1 MKTAYFDCYC
11 GISGDMVLGALA
23 DAGLDFK
30 AWLAEIDKLGLSGYD
45 ISKKKVKR
53 TGLAGT
59 KVTIKVTEPQPA
71 RHLAEI
77 ERLIGRSKISSTAK
91 EKSLRVFRR
100 LADSEARAHGV
111 AVEKVHF
118 HEVGAV
124 DSIIDIVGSTIALEM
139 MGIDNILSS
148 PLNLGSGTVKFSHGT
163 FPVPAPATA
172 ALIKGF
178 PAYASEIKAE
188 LTTPTGAALITTL
201 AEGAGPMPQMT
212 MEKIGYGAGSRE
224 LPETPNMLRVFIGET
239 AGAYEQDTVSIIE
252 ANIDDMDP
260 RIYEYVMER
269 LFKAGAVDVWLTP
282 IVMKKSRPGVT
293 LSVMADASKIS
304 SLVDIIMNETTTFGV
319 RIYEAGRRK
328 LAREFKDVGTK
339 YGKVSVK
346 VGLVGGKAVKAVP
359 EYEDVKAA
367 AMKSGRPLREILD
380 TVSRKEV

>member
-1 MKTAYFDCYC
+1 MKIVYFDCFC
-11 GISGDMVLGALA
+11 GISGDMVLGALT

-30 AWLAEIDKLGLSGYD
+30 AWVAEVEKLGLTGYD

-53 TGLAGT
+53 AGLSGT

-77 ERLIGRSKISSTAK
+77 ERLIGRAKISPVAK
-91 EKSLRVFRR
+91 EKSLRVFKR
-100 LADSEARAHGV
+100 LAEAEARAHGV
-111 AVEKVHF
+111 AIEKVHF

-124 DSIIDIVGSTIALEM
+124 DSIIDIVGSTIAIEM
-139 MGIDNILSS
+139 MGIENILSS
-148 PLNLGSGTVKFSHGT
+148 PLNLGSGTVRFSHGT

-172 ALIKGF
+172 ALVKGF

-188 LTTPTGAALITTL
+188 LTTPTGAALMTSL
-201 AEGAGPMPQMT
+201 AEGAGPMPHMT
-212 MEKIGYGAGSRE
+212 VEKIGYGAGGRE
-224 LPETPNMLRVFIGET
+224 LPEIPNMLRVFIGKIDVS
-239 AGAYEQDTVSIIE
+239 YEQDTVSIIE

-293 LSVMADASKIS
+293 LSAMADASKTS
-304 SLVDIIMNETTTFGV
+304 SLVDIIMTETTTFGV

-328 LAREFKDVGTK
+328 FAREFKEVSTK

-367 AMKSGRPLREILD
+367 AIKSGRPLREILD

>member
-1 MKTAYFDCYC
+1 
-11 GISGDMVLGALA
+11 MVLGALA

-30 AWLAEIDKLGLSGYD
+30 AWLAEVEKLGLSGYT

-53 TGLAGT
+53 AGLAGT
-59 KVTIKVTEPQPA
+59 KITIKVTQPQPA

-77 ERLIGRSKISSTAK
+77 ERLIGRSKISPLAK
-91 EKSLRVFRR
+91 ENSLRVFRR
-100 LADSEARAHGV
+100 LGEAEAKAHGV
-111 AVEKVHF
+111 PVEKVHF

-124 DSIIDIVGSTIALEM
+124 DSIIDIVGTTIALEM
-139 MGIDNILSS
+139 IGIKNILSS
-148 PLNLGSGTVKFSHGT
+148 PLNLGSGTVRFSHGT

-172 ALIKGF
+172 ALVKGF
-178 PAYASEIKAE
+178 PAYSSDIEAE

-201 AEGAGPMPQMT
+201 AESAGPMHQMT
-212 MEKIGYGAGSRE
+212 TERIGYGAGGRE
-224 LPETPNMLRVFIGET
+224 LPEMPNMLRVFIGET

-293 LSVMADASKIS
+293 LSVMADASKTS
-304 SLVDIIMNETTTFGV
+304 SLVDIIMGETTTFGV

-328 LAREFKDVGTK
+328 LIREFKEVGTK

-380 TVSRKEV
+380 SVSHKEV

>member
-1 MKTAYFDCYC
+1 M
-11 GISGDMVLGALA
+11 LGALA

-30 AWLAEIDKLGLSGYD
+30 AWLGEVEKLGLSGYD

-53 TGLAGT
+53 AGLAGT
-59 KVTIKVTEPQPA
+59 KVTIKVTQPQPV

-77 ERLIGRSKISSTAK
+77 ERLIGKSKISTAAK
-91 EKSLRVFRR
+91 EKSLRVFKR
-100 LADSEARAHGV
+100 LGEAESKAHGV

-139 MGIDNILSS
+139 MGIEDVMSS

-188 LTTPTGAALITTL
+188 LTTPTGAALMTTL
-201 AEGAGPMPQMT
+201 AKGSGPMPNIAT
-212 MEKIGYGAGSRE
+212 EKIGYGAGDRE
-224 LPETPNMLRVFIGET
+224 LHEIPNMLRVFIGKS
-239 AGAYEQDTVSIIE
+239 AGSYELDTVNIIE
-252 ANIDDMDP
+252 TNIDDMDP
-260 RIYEYVMER
+260 RIYGYVMER
-269 LFKAGAVDVWLTP
+269 LFAAGAVDVWLTP

-293 LSVMADASKIS
+293 LSAIADSSKTS
-304 SLVDIIMNETTTFGV
+304 SLVDIIMMETTTFGV
-319 RIYEAGRRK
+319 RIYEASRRK
-328 LAREFKDVGTK
+328 LAREFKEVSSK

-346 VGLVGGKAVKAVP
+346 AGVIGGKTVKAVP

-367 AMKSGRPLREILD
+367 AMKSGRPFRDILD
-380 TVSRKEV
+380 SMTRKES